1 MPHELKESPEMIEV
15 SVTASDREGLFRAAL
30 EAVLEAAYG
39 APLPEGEY
47 EGNVVPVQ
55 AAGDD
60 DEALLEGLVEDTL
73 RAVRVEPG
81 TLGPPRWFAFDVER
95 VTANLP
101 LGSPK
106 ASSRRFALASAG
118 IAASADGLE
127 ARLELVPAGGD

>member
-1 MPHELKESPEMIEV
+1 VPHELKESPEVIEA
-15 SVTASDREGLFRAAL
+15 SATAPDREGLFRAAL

-60 DEALLEGLVEDTL
+60 DEALLEGLVEDAL
-73 RAVRVEPG
+73 RAVREEPG
-81 TLGPPRWFAFDVER
+81 TLGPPRWLAFDVER

-101 LGSPK
+101 LRSPK
-106 ASSRRFALASAG
+106 SPSRPLALATCGVSA
-118 IAASADGLE
+118 SEDGLE
-127 ARLELVPAGGD
+127 ARLELVPVDGD